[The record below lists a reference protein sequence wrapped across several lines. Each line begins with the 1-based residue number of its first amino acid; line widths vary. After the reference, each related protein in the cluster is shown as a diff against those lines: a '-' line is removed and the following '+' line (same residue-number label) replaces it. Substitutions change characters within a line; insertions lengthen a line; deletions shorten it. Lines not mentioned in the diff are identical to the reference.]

1 MSPLLP
7 HSFTGL
13 NTKSLLGVSKLR
25 LKSSTTKELSGVV
38 EIVYV
43 LNEAVFMQVFTL
55 SKLIN
60 HLKSELLLDVHYSSI
75 ELI

>member
-13 NTKSLLGVSKLR
+13 NAKSLLGVSKLK
-25 LKSSTTKELSGVV
+25 LKSSTMKELSRVV

-43 LNEAVFMQVFTL
+43 LIVAVFMQVFT
-55 SKLIN
+55 SSNLIN
-60 HLKSELLLDVHYSSI
+60 HLKSELLLGVHYISI